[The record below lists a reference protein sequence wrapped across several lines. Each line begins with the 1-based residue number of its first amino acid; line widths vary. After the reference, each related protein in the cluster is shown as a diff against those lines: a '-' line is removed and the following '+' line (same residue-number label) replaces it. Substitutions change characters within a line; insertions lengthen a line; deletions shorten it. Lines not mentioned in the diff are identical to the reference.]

1 MKRRFSA
8 MLAVLVILALV
19 MSIAAISAS
28 AVNNTPVNGPASV
41 QFKKYLV
48 VPGDA
53 YIPNT
58 VVTFAIAPGTAIA
71 ADASHMAV
79 YAGPTGATVNTVP
92 FAPTDTTYTTVQT
105 GDILDSSE
113 LTGGKKYAKQTAT
126 INLSACSFTE
136 PGVYR
141 YNLTEVSSTDTAVGL
156 AADPLYLDVY
166 VTSNDAGVLAVSST
180 VLHNNAAAPAR
191 NATSGSGDVANAGD
205 AVADKVDG
213 FVNHYPTGT
222 ISIAKEVDGNQASRD
237 KYFAVTVTLDNLVPG
252 NKYTVDY
259 TTGGADATIAADPND
274 ATTVI
279 SGATTQPATLTV
291 PDGATSIT
299 QVFYIRDGQT
309 ISILGLPMGT
319 TYNIVENEEDYT
331 PAVTVTGDNDD
342 TDPTASEATI
352 AAANN
357 GASGDIDENDA
368 NTILVTFTGTRA
380 GIIPTGVIMAIA
392 PFAIGLCLFGAVI
405 IFLIGKKRRSAL
417 YAE

>member
-79 YAGPTGATVNTVP
+79 YAGPAGATVNTVT

-126 INLSACSFTE
+126 INLSACTFTE

-156 AADPLYLDVY
+156 VTDPLYLDVY
-166 VTSNDAGVLAVSST
+166 VTSDDAGVLTVSST

-237 KYFAVTVTLDNLVPG
+237 KYFAVTVTLDNLVAG
-252 NKYTVDY
+252 NTYTVDY

-331 PAVTVTGDNDD
+331 PAVTVTGDRDT
-342 TDPTASEATI
+342 TDPSVSEAVI
-352 AAANN
+352 AAGNN
-357 GASGDIDENDA
+357 GASGNIDADDA